1 MRSTAVCATLFALTL
16 GAPNAT
22 IRAQSRAPTFVGE
35 RVRISTQSPARR
47 VRHVGR
53 VVGVTEDSV
62 KLQADDRAT
71 VRSIAT
77 TDIVALDASRG
88 QRTNGRRGMLI
99 GALVGAGA
107 GAITYDATYREPKCA
122 PDNFFCWQLEPD
134 RGLGVFAAALVGGV
148 VGLAAGGLVGRA
160 IKTERWVSRPLGAGA
175 RLGLVPRGNDV
186 ALLVSMRF

>member
-88 QRTNGRRGMLI
+88 SGPTGGGGCSLARSL
-99 GALVGAGA
+99 ALVQERSPTTRPTESPNARRTTSSAGNWNPIEVWESSPPPSSAEWSAWPLVDSSAAPSRRSA
-107 GAITYDATYREPKCA
+107 GSA
-122 PDNFFCWQLEPD
+122 D
-134 RGLGVFAAALVGGV
+134 R
-148 VGLAAGGLVGRA
+148 
-160 IKTERWVSRPLGAGA
+160 
-175 RLGLVPRGNDV
+175 
-186 ALLVSMRF
+186 